1 MNFWSAPS
9 LAILAV
15 LTTSGCAT
23 YGQHGYGHYGH
34 TRHTSGGGEAVAL
47 GIGLLAGAALASAA
61 DRHPEPEERVVVS
74 QQIYYVNAQPV
85 PALPAST
92 RDRVPVDDTLP
103 SFDPIGAR
111 SALAAT
117 DVASCKSPGTAEGY
131 GHATVTF
138 NPDGVISKVV
148 IDEPSGM
155 SPEAVRCV
163 GDRLGTVKL
172 SPFRGSLVTV
182 GTVFRR

>member
-1 MNFWSAPS
+1 MKFWSAPS
-9 LAILAV
+9 LAILAA

-23 YGQHGYGHYGH
+23 YGQHGHGHYGH

-61 DRHPEPEERVVVS
+61 DHHPEPEERVIVT
-74 QQIYYVNAQPV
+74 QQIYYVNAQPA

-103 SFDPIGAR
+103 SFDPASAR
-111 SALAAT
+111 GALAAT
-117 DVASCKSPGTAEGY
+117 DVTSCGPAGAAAGY

-148 IDEPSGM
+148 IDEPSGL

-172 SPFRGSLVTV
+172 APFRGSLVTV